1 MVPVVCRS
9 RAGGFL
15 LGSAPCNPM
24 QMEVLTAAAW
34 LGTDTGVDLQ
44 QHPSV
49 ALLM

>member
-24 QMEVLTAAAW
+24 QTEVLTAAAW